1 MVNLA
6 RFDFVSVRLAVAC
19 AQTGSLT
26 GAARASHLA
35 LAAASRR
42 IRELEE
48 AMGCILF
55 ERHARGLLPTAA
67 GRVFVK
73 HGLTLLQTLDQVGAE
88 LADLQQ
94 GIARHIRLCAST
106 AAINQFL
113 KRLAGLRLRG
123 CL

>member
-1 MVNLA
+1 MTSCLSA
-6 RFDFVSVRLAVAC
+6 WPWP

-26 GAARASHLA
+26 GAAREAHLA

-48 AMGCILF
+48 SLGSPLF

-73 HGLTLLQTLDQVGAE
+73 HGLALLQSLEQMDAE
-88 LADLQQ
+88 LADLRQ

-113 KRLAGLRLRG
+113 PPLLAR
-123 CL
+123 